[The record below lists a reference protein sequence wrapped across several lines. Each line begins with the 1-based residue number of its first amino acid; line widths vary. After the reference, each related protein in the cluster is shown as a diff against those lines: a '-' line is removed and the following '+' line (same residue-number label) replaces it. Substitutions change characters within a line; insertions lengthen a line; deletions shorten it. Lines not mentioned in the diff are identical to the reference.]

1 MGQTKQLM
9 PFADTTILEKTIDH
23 YLNSKAAEVVVV
35 LGHEYEKISS
45 LIGNNPVRI
54 VCNRRYAGGMSTSL
68 IAGLNNIRRDTAG
81 IMVALGDQP
90 FVRSFTINLLI
101 DEFERHNGILIPV
114 WNGKRG
120 HPIIFPS
127 VYITEILSLKGDA
140 GAREIIKQHP
150 GDVHEVPVDSDE
162 ICLDID
168 TAEGYKEA
176 LARLNGQQ
184 DQSDGM

>member
-9 PFADTTILEKTIDH
+9 AFADATILEKTIDH

-45 LIGNNPVRI
+45 LIGNSPVRI
-54 VCNRRYAGGMSTSL
+54 VRNSRYAGGMSTSL
-68 IAGLNNIRRDTAG
+68 IAGSNNIRRDTAG

-90 FVRSFTINLLI
+90 FVRSLTINLLI
-101 DEFERHNGILIPV
+101 DEFERQNGIVIPV

-120 HPIIFPS
+120 HPIIFSS
-127 VYITEILSLKGDA
+127 VYIPEILSLIGDA

-176 LARLNGQQ
+176 LARLKGQQ
-184 DQSDGM
+184 DQSAGM